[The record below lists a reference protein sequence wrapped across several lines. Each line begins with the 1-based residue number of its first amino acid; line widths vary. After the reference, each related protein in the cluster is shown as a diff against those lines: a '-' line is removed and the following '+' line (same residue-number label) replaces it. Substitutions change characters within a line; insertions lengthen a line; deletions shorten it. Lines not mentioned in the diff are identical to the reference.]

1 MKSILKFGI
10 ATVLALTPAAV
21 FAATG
26 DAIFFSISPTDPFA
40 GVTGTTTTVPVNAAG
55 TVPLYIWVTSNSES
69 TAITPGPSQVTGGG
83 SPLVSAAMALNATLT
98 GTGAGTG
105 LALTGAVYDTPV
117 YTGGIA
123 RWSAVTTNPL
133 ITSGVSFS
141 NFEANTASQDP
152 NGTTYAPGTVTGLSG
167 ASNDSSPTRVAAT
180 VPGGLPFAWR
190 VGTVNLNATANGN
203 YSLALTPG
211 SLGITKGPNTGG
223 TGTTI
228 DLAPGYTFG
237 TANINVSIGPVGRNG
252 DINGDGKVNAAD
264 IDLMSAKLL
273 AGGLPYDV
281 KYDYRSTAASPGP
294 PPANAPDGIINQ
306 ADKDRLIGS
315 LIDINNVA
323 TSVGTHY
330 GDADLNGTVN
340 ANDFV
345 LLAGSLGQAAGWGG
359 GDFTGDGI
367 VNANDYVI
375 LTGNLGQSGG
385 TGAITV
391 VPEPTSLA
399 LCGIG
404 LFGMLAVRVRGRK
417 V

>member
-55 TVPLYIWVTSNSES
+55 TVPLYIWVTSNSEN
-69 TAITPGPSQVTGGG
+69 TAITPGPSVVTGGG

-123 RWSAVTTNPL
+123 RWSAVTTSPV
-133 ITSGVSFS
+133 ITGGVSFT

-167 ASNDSSPTRVAAT
+167 ASNDSSPTRVAAV

-190 VGTVNLNATANGN
+190 VGTVNLNATATGN
-203 YSLALTPG
+203 YTLALAAG

-237 TANINVSIGPVGRNG
+237 TASINVNLNVGRTGDLNG
-252 DINGDGKVNAAD
+252 DNAINGLD
-264 IDLMSAKLL
+264 IDLEA
-273 AGGLPYDV
+273 
-281 KYDYRSTAASPGP
+281 TAIRNASPYNL
-294 PPANAPDGIINQ
+294 ANDFRGATVGSGPDGIV
-306 ADKDRLIGS
+306 DSHDLDRLVGS
-315 LIDINNVA
+315 LTDVNGGGIGGAHGVQ
-323 TSVGTHY
+323 Y
-330 GDADLNGTVN
+330 GDANLDGVVGQADVN
-340 ANDFV
+340 ALVANFGKTGATAIWANGNFYTGSNDTV
-345 LLAGSLGQAAGWGG
+345 IGQA
-359 GDFTGDGI
+359 D
-367 VNANDYVI
+367 VNALVASFGK
-375 LTGNLGQSGG
+375 TGG
-385 TGAITV
+385 TGQVSV
-391 VPEPTSLA
+391 VPEPATLVMFGLGGLA
-399 LCGIG
+399 LISV
-404 LFGMLAVRVRGRK
+404 ARRRRS
-417 V
+417 